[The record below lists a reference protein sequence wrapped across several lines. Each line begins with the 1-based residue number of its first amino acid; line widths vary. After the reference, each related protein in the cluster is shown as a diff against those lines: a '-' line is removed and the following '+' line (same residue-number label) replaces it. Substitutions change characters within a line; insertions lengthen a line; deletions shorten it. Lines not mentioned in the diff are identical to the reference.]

1 VYSNLVSDPI
11 DCDREAYEA
20 EKGFGQ
26 LFIAG
31 TDSAVAFDAAKEGFD
46 RMTVSI
52 KRPIE
57 AVGDTT
63 GASRWNAYEC
73 AGVGEVVAE
82 GIGVESAITNDP
94 MTAELRQQRFAGTQV
109 VLGTGREM
117 KADCTPDAVDHSCK
131 LGVESAL
138 WPPDRLGGL
147 ASIRVGPVLMNLD
160 VGAVDTADPSARAT
174 AEGRDQ
180 ASPEPRNAPSSEAR
194 VDGTPRAK
202 LRRKVSPRHASPEN
216 IPHCSDH
223 KPVIFR
229 RPASIVT
236 ICQIP
241 TSGGVRS
248 IFLAAP
254 RAARITPN
262 DLQST

>member
-1 VYSNLVSDPI
+1 MYSNLVSDPI

-31 TDSAVAFDAAKEGFD
+31 TDSAVAFDAAKEVFN
-46 RMTVSI
+46 RMTVPI

-57 AVGDTT
+57 TVGDTT

-73 AGVGEVVAE
+73 AGVGEVVPE
-82 GIGVESAITNDP
+82 GIGVESTVTNDP
-94 MTAELRQQRFAGTQV
+94 MAAELRQQRFAGTQV

-117 KADCTPDAVDHSCK
+117 KADCTPDAVDHGRK

-138 WPPDRLGGL
+138 CPTDRLGGL
-147 ASIRVGPVLMNLD
+147 ASRRVGSVLMNLD
-160 VGAVDTADPSARAT
+160 VRAVDAADSSARAT
-174 AEGRDQ
+174 AEGCDQ
-180 ASPEPRNAPSSEAR
+180 TSPEPRSAPSSEAG

-202 LRRKVSPRHASPEN
+202 FRRKVSPWHASPED
-216 IPHCSDH
+216 IPHRSDH

-229 RPASIVT
+229 RPASTVT

-241 TSGGVRS
+241 TPGGVRS

-254 RAARITPN
+254 RAARVTPN
-262 DLQST
+262 DLQ